1 MLSWRRDKQG
11 DPAEKPP
18 LPSNVSPNPK
28 HPEPAPAQNADA
40 APVPGR
46 TRLGEL
52 LVHEG
57 VVTQFQLNEALL
69 RQQETGAFI
78 GQTLVELGYLNQST
92 LVSFLVKQCK
102 IPHISLLDYNICD
115 DLFRLVPK
123 EMCKQHRL
131 LPIDK
136 LGKILTLAMVDPL
149 DADALEKV
157 RQQCPDLKIKPI
169 LCTWNHFEQVARKLF
184 AEQTQQPAEVSMG
197 SFGLSARKPASTESA
212 DSAQDE
218 KSKAN
223 KAVADLVKEV
233 APVKQEQSKT
243 TASEK
248 PSVAPSSKASPD
260 PAAPARAQIPG
271 DVFDRM
277 GDHIRTA
284 LTESL
289 TPLIAEQQKL
299 IALQLE
305 SAKGRP
311 SELAR
316 EIAASMRS
324 SLLEGLAPLIEAQ
337 GKHAASSSHTPLDT
351 SALAKELGESM
362 RASLHDAIAPLLEA
376 QRTQAAQ
383 PRLDTA
389 ALAKELGESVRGAML
404 DAVLPALQA
413 TDSSGK
419 GGKPAPALD
428 PKAVA
433 DHFAQNMEKSMAA
446 LAKEMRE
453 AIAANSPRQHI
464 DDIAGKFSHALQTSN
479 VAQNERIAE
488 LTDTTKQALLALRE
502 ALDSMRAPAKDAD
515 DARASNV
522 SPFPG
527 LRTAEAHG
535 DTGAAHFDPME
546 EIGLG
551 AEADDRVRE
560 ALLSGRL
567 QRGFTFEAFL
577 SGAANTFT
585 LSVARAVTEKFSR
598 EFTPF
603 YIYGDVG
610 VGKTH
615 LLQAIGNAITANNPD
630 LRVAYMT
637 GLRFVSACD
646 RAAKDQELEKFR
658 ESFAHWDVFLFDD
671 AQSVAAHK
679 QAQDEL
685 RALLGVL
692 TNEGRLVV
700 VSADRAPDQLPE
712 TSHQLVSRLAAGIV
726 SRLHAPDMP
735 TRVAILKRHARV
747 LKAKVADDVLSL
759 IASRVPVDVRKMTGA
774 LRKALAY
781 AQVSGAEVTQE
792 LTEEILSHLTAIE
805 AA

>member
-1 MLSWRRDKQG
+1 MLSWRRDKK
-11 DPAEKPP
+11 DDTPAKPV
-18 LPSNVSPNPK
+18 VSSGASQRIPDA
-28 HPEPAPAQNADA
+28 PEVA
-40 APVPGR
+40 APTGGSARVPGR

-57 VVTQFQLNEALL
+57 VITQLQLNEALQK
-69 RQQETGAFI
+69 QQTTGAFI

-92 LVSFLVKQCK
+92 LVLFLVKQCK
-102 IPHISLLDYNICD
+102 IPHISLLDYNVGE
-115 DLFRLVPK
+115 DLFKLVPK
-123 EMCKQHRL
+123 DMCQQHRL

-157 RQQCPDLKIKPI
+157 RELCPDLKIKPI

-184 AEQTQQPAEVSMG
+184 AETAQQPAELSMG
-197 SFGLSARKPASTESA
+197 SFGLASKKSVAPKGDTGP
-212 DSAQDE
+212 DE
-218 KSKAN
+218 KSEAN
-223 KAVADLVKEV
+223 KAVAELVKEV
-233 APVKQEQSKT
+233 APVKT
-243 TASEK
+243 TAAAPK
-248 PSVAPSSKASPD
+248 PAPAAAPKAAE
-260 PAAPARAQIPG
+260 PAAPARVPIPEAL
-271 DVFDRM
+271 FDRM
-277 GDHIRTA
+277 GDHVRVA

-305 SAKGRP
+305 SAKGKP
-311 SELAR
+311 AELAR
-316 EIAASMRS
+316 EITSSMRA
-324 SLLEGLAPLIEAQ
+324 SLLEGLAPLLEAQ
-337 GKHAASSSHTPLDT
+337 GKYFAQASHAPIDT
-351 SALAKELGESM
+351 SALARELGESI
-362 RASLHDAIAPLLEA
+362 RASLQNAMAPLLEA
-376 QRTQAAQ
+376 QRRQPAPAAQ
-383 PRLDTA
+383 PQFDPA
-389 ALAKELGESVRGAML
+389 ALAKELGDGVRAAML
-404 DAVLPALQA
+404 DSVLPVLQMGEP
-413 TDSSGK
+413 SSK
-419 GGKPAPALD
+419 GGKAAAAPAFD
-428 PKAVA
+428 PKIMA
-433 DHFAQNMEKSMAA
+433 DHFAQYMDRSMASF
-446 LAKEMRE
+446 AKEMRE
-453 AIAANSPRQHI
+453 AIAANSPQKHI
-464 DDIAGKFSHALQTSN
+464 EDIAGRFTHALQASN
-479 VAQNERIAE
+479 AAQNERIAD

-502 ALDSMRAPAKDAD
+502 ALDTMRAPAKAPEDEHAP
-515 DARASNV
+515 NV

-527 LRTAEAHG
+527 LRATDVG
-535 DTGAAHFDPME
+535 QGNAALQHFDPME

-551 AEADDRVRE
+551 IEADDRVRE

-567 QRGFTFEAFL
+567 QRAFTFEAFL

-615 LLQAIGNAITANNPD
+615 LVQAIGNTITARDPD

-637 GLRFVSACD
+637 GLRFVSACE
-646 RAAKDQELEKFR
+646 RAARDQDLEKFR
-658 ESFAHWDVFLFDD
+658 ESFAHWDVLLFDD

-735 TRVAILKRHARV
+735 TRVAILQRHARV
-747 LKAKVADDVLSL
+747 LRAKVADDILSL

-781 AQVSGAEVTQE
+781 AQVSGTEVTHE